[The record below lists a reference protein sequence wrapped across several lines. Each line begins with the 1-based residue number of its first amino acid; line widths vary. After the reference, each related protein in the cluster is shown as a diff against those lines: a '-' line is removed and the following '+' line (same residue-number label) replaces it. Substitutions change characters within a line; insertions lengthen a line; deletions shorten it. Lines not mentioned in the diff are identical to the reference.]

1 MKETRHKIIDAV
13 WFFFFFFREAQE
25 KLKLIL
31 GDRNQKC
38 WFWGEELTG
47 KEHQETCQGEWL
59 SYIFVLGDGYT
70 DIYFILSKPNKL
82 NT

>member
-1 MKETRHKIIDAV
+1 MLFD
-13 WFFFFFFREAQE
+13 FFFFFFREAQE

-47 KEHQETCQGEWL
+47 KEHQETCQGE
-59 SYIFVLGDGYT
+59 
-70 DIYFILSKPNKL
+70 
-82 NT
+82 

>member
-13 WFFFFFFREAQE
+13 WFFFFHEAQE
-25 KLKLIL
+25 KLKWIF

-38 WFWGEELTG
+38 WFWEGELTG
-47 KEHQETCQGEWL
+47 KEHQETCQGEWI
-59 SYIFVLGDGYT
+59 SYIFVLSDGYT
-70 DIYFILSKPNKL
+70 GIYFILSKLNKL